1 MITTIKKVKPMFN
14 NMVVTLNKY
23 PTDLKTTGGIIDS
36 TRAGSVKEYQTVV
49 AVGPMVRGIEVGD
62 IVYINPKRYA
72 VMQHKPGS
80 LQDGVIKD
88 IRFDGEACAICTAS
102 TSIMSELLIGKTID
116 EANVI
121 IENYNNMIYEKD
133 YDPEILEEAI
143 AFMNTHKQAN
153 RIKCATLGWT
163 GIKQI
168 LDKEQEETYGR
179 YKK

>member
-62 IVYINPKRYA
+62 IVYINPKRYS

-88 IRFDGEACAICTAS
+88 NPVVGYKFD
-102 TSIMSELLIGKTID
+102 
-116 EANVI
+116 I
-121 IENYNNMIYEKD
+121 IEIDGVEHMMIQDGDVKFVA
-133 YDPEILEEAI
+133 EIEE
-143 AFMNTHKQAN
+143 F
-153 RIKCATLGWT
+153 
-163 GIKQI
+163 
-168 LDKEQEETYGR
+168 EENPTIVAGPQLIV
-179 YKK
+179 